1 MKEYCDVNALVNA
14 YNAALSGWVILLTT
28 IFGEYW
34 YLFAAFLFFN
44 IVDWL
49 TGWYKARKLRQES
62 SAMGLKGLIKKLL
75 YWVLIAVAFVMAAV
89 FTALGNDV
97 LQIDLS
103 FLDLLGWFCL
113 ASLMVNELR
122 SIIENFVEMGYDV
135 PRVLNKGLPVAADLI
150 EAKAGGEDHGTAE
163 NKAE

>member
-1 MKEYCDVNALVNA
+1 MKEYFDVNALVNA
-14 YNAALSGWVILLTT
+14 YNAALSGCVILLTT

-49 TGWYKARKLRQES
+49 TGWYKARKLQQES
-62 SAMGLKGLIKKLL
+62 SAIGLKGLIKKLL
-75 YWVLIAVAFVMAAV
+75 YWVLIAVAFVMAV

-122 SIIENFVEMGYDV
+122 SIVENFVEMGYDV
-135 PRVLNKGLPVAADLI
+135 PMVLIKGLQVAADLI
-150 EAKAGGEDHGTAE
+150 EAKAGGEDHGTVE

>member
-1 MKEYCDVNALVNA
+1 M
-14 YNAALSGWVILLTT
+14 
-28 IFGEYW
+28 
-34 YLFAAFLFFN
+34 FAAFLFFN

-49 TGWYKARKLRQES
+49 TGWYKARKLQQES
-62 SAMGLKGLIKKLL
+62 SAIGLKGLIKKLL

-122 SIIENFVEMGYDV
+122 SIVENFVEMGYDV
-135 PRVLNKGLPVAADLI
+135 PMVLIKGLQVAADLI
-150 EAKAGGEDHGTAE
+150 EAKAGGEDHGTVE

>member
-1 MKEYCDVNALVNA
+1 MNVRRNYTAQ
-14 YNAALSGWVILLTT
+14 GRRR
-28 IFGEYW
+28 

-49 TGWYKARKLRQES
+49 TGWYKARKLQQES
-62 SAMGLKGLIKKLL
+62 SAIGLKGLIKKLL

-122 SIIENFVEMGYDV
+122 SIVENFVEMGYDV
-135 PRVLNKGLPVAADLI
+135 PMVLIKGLQVAADLI
-150 EAKAGGEDHGTAE
+150 EAKAGGEDHGTVETLCGSGKCKTGWAVQTI
-163 NKAE
+163 

>member
-1 MKEYCDVNALVNA
+1 M
-14 YNAALSGWVILLTT
+14 
-28 IFGEYW
+28 
-34 YLFAAFLFFN
+34 
-44 IVDWL
+44 
-49 TGWYKARKLRQES
+49 
-62 SAMGLKGLIKKLL
+62 L

-135 PRVLNKGLPVAADLI
+135 PMVLIKGLQVAADLI